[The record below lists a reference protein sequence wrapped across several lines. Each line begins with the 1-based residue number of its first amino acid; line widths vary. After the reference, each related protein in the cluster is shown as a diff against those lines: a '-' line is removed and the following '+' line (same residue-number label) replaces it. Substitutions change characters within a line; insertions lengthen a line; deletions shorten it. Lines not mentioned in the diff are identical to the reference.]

1 MLKKIIRLKKQNAEK
16 KDEIIGKY
24 RRKQANEQGESQKY
38 GKYFVPKGESERKR
52 MKAFGCQENCFI
64 PTEGKRRKK
73 YESMCRA
80 GGGIR
85 QKKQDM
91 AEMYEMSD
99 EYRCK

>member
-1 MLKKIIRLKKQNAEK
+1 MP
-16 KDEIIGKY
+16 
-24 RRKQANEQGESQKY
+24 RKL
-38 GKYFVPKGESERKR
+38 FH
-52 MKAFGCQENCFI
+52 